1 MIDKKPIEKDT
12 HIHCYM
18 AKTNRSGNTTPP
30 YPQIHEIDHSTITN
44 SRSNIWFNK
53 GTGKTNMEVIEKK
66 KLEVMAMEALP

>member
-18 AKTNRSGNTTPP
+18 SKTNRSGNTTPP

-44 SRSNIWFNK
+44 SRSNMLEDVQEHTLLHKIN
-53 GTGKTNMEVIEKK
+53 TGRKARKIN
-66 KLEVMAMEALP
+66 A